1 MKKRKISEFDNQTIE
16 RIVNMAQEER
26 RPFETIKE
34 EFGVS
39 ENEVTEL

>member
-1 MKKRKISEFDNQTIE
+1 
-16 RIVNMAQEER
+16 MAQEER